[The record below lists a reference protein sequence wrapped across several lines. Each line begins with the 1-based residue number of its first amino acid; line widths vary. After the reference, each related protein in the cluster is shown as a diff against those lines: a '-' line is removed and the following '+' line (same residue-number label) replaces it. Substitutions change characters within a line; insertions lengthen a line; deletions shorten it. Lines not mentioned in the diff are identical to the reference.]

1 MLIAINERFP
11 CGAVDRRFVVWTHRP
26 PTTADIA
33 SLGAA
38 IDRFGFEAYQ
48 SEVAGFV
55 SLARLAGS
63 SLAALDI
70 LDDPA
75 ATAVVGCERSQSSRL
90 AGTTSGRIQLTAM
103 SGSKSPFNNYC
114 RPGGPMMTS
123 VGNRDGI
130 RSRRHHAS
138 PWTANDSR
146 PPATARHFA
155 DQLHHQSD
163 SPCSTFEL
171 VQVGKDPPRCGSL
184 PVYEGFC
191 LPAYGNVWRCFE
203 ALLHRQRSHTAASA
217 RIARNTGGLTPVDA
231 IVQAVP

>member
-1 MLIAINERFP
+1 MDTSPPPQLQTSPPSGPPSI
-11 CGAVDRRFVVWTHRP
+11 GSDSRP
-26 PTTADIA
+26 IKARSPGLSASPASQVPRLRPSTYSTTQPPQP
-33 SLGAA
+33 SC
-38 IDRFGFEAYQ
+38 
-48 SEVAGFV
+48 
-55 SLARLAGS
+55 
-63 SLAALDI
+63 
-70 LDDPA
+70 
-75 ATAVVGCERSQSSRL
+75 GCERSQSSRL